1 MLRLERLLPF
11 TKTLSSLSQFVRY
24 TDSPT
29 SRSQKTNSIKP
40 RSKTGAVWF
49 ARWWLTTIA
58 EFKTMRLLSSTRTLL
73 VPTVKLWP
81 SYCKSV
87 CNRFRADRI
96 LTSHS
101 NKWRKSSKPRL
112 LITLTTTRKCSPD
125 SRMLETYAVHFAS
138 VTSKCWLTWV
148 IETSIWVCL
157 PEFAIWYSLR
167 STSQIAT
174 QCASLAR
181 SWFS

>member
-1 MLRLERLLPF
+1 MLRLERLFHF
-11 TKTLSSLSQFVRY
+11 TKTLLSLSQFARY

-40 RSKTGAVWF
+40 RSRTGAVWF

-73 VPTVKLWP
+73 IHTARPLP
-81 SYCKSV
+81 LYCKSV
-87 CNRFRADRI
+87 CNRFRADRT

-101 NKWRKSSKPRL
+101 NKWRKSFKPRL
-112 LITLTTTRKCSPD
+112 LITLTTTRKCSPG
-125 SRMLETYAVHFAS
+125 SRMPEIYAVHFAS
-138 VTSKCWLTWV
+138 VTSKFWLTWV

-157 PEFAIWYSLR
+157 PKFAIWYLLR
-167 STSQIAT
+167 STSQIET
-174 QCASLAR
+174 QCAS
-181 SWFS
+181 